1 MADTVHVLSAQRL
14 TPAQLDQLRAVSPRL
29 VVEQRPAFTAA
40 AVQEALTPET
50 EILLTG
56 RTDFAPEHAPALRWV
71 QLTNAGV
78 NSAHGSALW
87 NSPISIT
94 NASGIHAGHLSQYT
108 LAVML
113 AHAHHLPLAQRL
125 QARRAWPH
133 KEKERI
139 LTPWELRGRTVGI
152 LGYGA
157 IGRELGRLAQALGMR
172 VLATKRAEASPR
184 FDGWTPA
191 GTGDPDGTIPERYY
205 TLEELPDLLAA
216 SDVVVLAL
224 PLVQATLH
232 VIGAAELA
240 AMRPDALLVNIG
252 RGPLID
258 QNALIAALEAGKLG
272 GAALDVTD
280 PEPLPADSPLWGFE
294 NVQITPH
301 ISGMS
306 ANYDA
311 LTADL
316 FAENLRRYL
325 AGDPLL
331 NLVDRERGY

>member
-29 VVEQRPAFTAA
+29 RIEQRPAFSAA
-40 AVQEALTPET
+40 ALEAALTPET

-87 NSPISIT
+87 NSPIAIT
-94 NASGIHAGHLSQYT
+94 NASGIHAGHLAQYT

-113 AHAHHLPLAQRL
+113 SHAHHLPRTQRL
-125 QARRAWPH
+125 QARRQWAGA
-133 KEKERI
+133 EKERI
-139 LTPWELRGRTVGI
+139 LTPWELRGRTLGI

-157 IGRELGRLAQALGMR
+157 IGRELARLARALGMR
-172 VLATKRAEASPR
+172 VLATKRADTSPR
-184 FDGWTPA
+184 FDGWTPD
-191 GTGDPDGTIPERYY
+191 GTGDPDGSIPAQFYS
-205 TLEELPDLLAA
+205 LDELPALLAA

-224 PLVQATLH
+224 PLVDATRH
-232 VIGAAELA
+232 IIGAAALA
-240 AMRPDALLVNIG
+240 AMRADALIVNIG
-252 RGPLID
+252 RGALID
-258 QNALIAALEAGKLG
+258 QGALIAALEAGALG

-280 PEPLPADSPLWGFE
+280 PEPLPSDSPLWGFE

-301 ISGMS
+301 IAGMS
-306 ANYDA
+306 AHYDA

-325 AGDPLL
+325 AGEPLF